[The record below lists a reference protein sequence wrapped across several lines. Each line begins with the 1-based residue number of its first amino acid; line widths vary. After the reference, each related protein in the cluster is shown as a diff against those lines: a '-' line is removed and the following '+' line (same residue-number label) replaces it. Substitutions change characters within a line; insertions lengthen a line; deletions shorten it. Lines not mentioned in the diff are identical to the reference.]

1 VNTFTEQIAPKAPL
15 IRAGLTQVVILLLL
29 AGIPTWLTSHFQ
41 IRWKAPATV
50 ESLTIS
56 SLKQDTHNV
65 IWIDVR
71 GQEAFDIAHIEGAL
85 RFDENDHD
93 TSLQTLLKEWTPD
106 KRVVVYGV
114 GTGSERAERVALRLK
129 KDLQSKKVY
138 LLEGGWASW
147 PRN

>member
-1 VNTFTEQIAPKAPL
+1 MSTLSEQIAPKVPL
-15 IRAGLTQVVILLLL
+15 IRAGLTQAAILLLL
-29 AGIPTWLTSHFQ
+29 AGIPTWLTSHFN

-50 ESLTIS
+50 ESLTITALQKDS
-56 SLKQDTHNV
+56 SNV
-65 IWIDVR
+65 LWVDVR
-71 GQEAFDIAHIEGAL
+71 SQDAFDNAHIPDAL
-85 RFDENDHD
+85 RFDENEHD
-93 TSLQTLLKEWTPD
+93 ASLLGLLKKWTPD

-138 LLEGGWASW
+138 LLEGGWTSW